1 MIKHFN
7 WSLEGYG
14 RGRVAISIDEQTNIL
29 TLAQIAGNAPPA
41 ALAAWGNLINA
52 FELGEGEESAL
63 QLAAQLHAERVNR
76 FAVERRVGMS
86 GAVDYRL
93 IVEKNAALADY
104 PTVAVLH
111 ISMADKLNG
120 GIKMWLGDFY
130 PIYQQW
136 LADNA
141 YGDGLSGYTAEEGEA
156 LVIEEAPTRS
166 RLVFRD
172 AEAEHRAERS
182 AALAALYELSEAA

>member
-14 RGRVAISIDEQTNIL
+14 RGRVAIAIDEQAFVV

-52 FELGEGEESAL
+52 FEVGEGEEPAL

-93 IVEKNAALADY
+93 IIEQNAALADY

-111 ISMADKLNG
+111 ISMAGKLND

-141 YGDGLSGYTAEEGEA
+141 YGVGLSGYTAEEGEA

-166 RLVFRD
+166 GIAFRD
-172 AEAEHRAERS
+172 AGAEYRAEQS
-182 AALAALYELSEAA
+182 AIISALYELNEAA